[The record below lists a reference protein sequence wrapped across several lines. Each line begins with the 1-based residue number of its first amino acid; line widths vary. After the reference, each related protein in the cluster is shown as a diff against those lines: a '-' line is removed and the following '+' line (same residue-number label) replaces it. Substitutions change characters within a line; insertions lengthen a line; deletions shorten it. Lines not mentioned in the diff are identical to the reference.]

1 MILFEEDLDEEM
13 KIFRCREDNYAENLI
28 AVINA

>member
-13 KIFRCREDNYAENLI
+13 KIFRWEDNYAENLI